1 MTGHVATAGFL
12 TFLIAL
18 VESIGLT
25 LLRIGGTRN
34 LVFASLIFGGL
45 VAPLLAYVIPFEGV
59 GLTNFLWNISST
71 ILMFA
76 IGIYYFN
83 EKIKYLQVMGVLVSF
98 VGIAMVLMAPDS

>member
-1 MTGHVATAGFL
+1 MKQILTVGFI

-25 LLRIGGTRN
+25 LLRIGGIQN
-34 LVFASLIFGGL
+34 IIYASLIFGGL
-45 VAPLLAYVIPFEGV
+45 VAPLLAYVIPFEVV

-76 IGIYYFN
+76 IGVYYFN
-83 EKIKYLQVMGVLVSF
+83 EKIKYLQVMGVLISF
-98 VGIAMVLMAPDS
+98 VGIAMVLTTPD